1 MRGTA
6 LLVTAVLA
14 AGCSSDVA
22 GEAALTDVLGRV
34 DLAGLADVAALP
46 GGSFVA
52 LRTGDDGA
60 LVELVP
66 GDVGLTVGRET
77 GIASYAGGEVLVAGD
92 GTVVALGPI
101 VAGDERD
108 VVLTVLR
115 PGAEQAEV
123 VPVAADPDL
132 GTPDDATGV
141 LSPDG
146 RTLYASLAWDTAAGS
161 RLATVDVATGA
172 VTASAGLQVDVVLP
186 PVADVLALRP
196 DGGVAALVHGRAD
209 GVALA
214 EYDAELQ
221 LVGEPVG
228 LADDLPE
235 ATGTGTALQVLA
247 DGTVLAAVALTGDR
261 GDAELVTVRDGE
273 VQERWAAPGH
283 AAGIVVDADERL
295 VYLTYTGR
303 EHGAAVAA
311 VDLASGAV
319 VADIVLCESLL
330 GSAADL
336 ALGAGGDSLVAGVDC
351 AGEGTPLYLLG

>member
-1 MRGTA
+1 MRCIS
-6 LLVTAVLA
+6 LLVAALFATGCCSAVA
-14 AGCSSDVA
+14 E
-22 GEAALTDVLGRV
+22 EAALSDLLGRV

-46 GGSFVA
+46 DGSFVA
-52 LRTGDDGA
+52 LLTGDDGA
-60 LVELVP
+60 LVALVP
-66 GDVGLTVGRET
+66 GDSGPTAGRET
-77 GIASYAGGEVLVAGD
+77 GIASYADGEVHVADD
-92 GTVVALGPI
+92 GTVVALGP
-101 VAGDERD
+101 VVSGERRD
-108 VVLTVLR
+108 VVLIVLR
-115 PGAEQAEV
+115 PGADQAEV

-141 LSPDG
+141 LFPDG

-161 RLATVDVATGA
+161 RLATVDVATGT
-172 VTASAGLQVDVVLP
+172 VTASAGLQVDAVLP
-186 PVADVLALRP
+186 PVADGLALRP

-214 EYDAELQ
+214 EYDADLR

-273 VQERWAAPGH
+273 VLERWAAPGH
-283 AAGIVVDADERL
+283 AAGIAVAAGERL
-295 VYLTYTGR
+295 AYLSYTGR

-311 VDLASGAV
+311 VDLATGAL
-319 VADIVLCESLL
+319 VADVVLCESLL

-336 ALGAGGDSLVAGVDC
+336 ALAPDANSLVAGADC
-351 AGEGTPLYLLG
+351 AGEGTALYLLD